1 MPSDERDRQLE
12 RALARHM
19 SAAKMP
25 EADCPDAEILAAYH
39 ERTLSLDEMSRW
51 KEHFAKCETCQ
62 VALSL
67 MEATD
72 NVSSLELVEQEAP
85 VAEELSAASAEPEV
99 LQAAPMVE
107 MPVFGSAYREIGA
120 APQAKKKRS
129 TLWWLVPVGALA
141 AAALVYVGVFRKQ
154 EEMKPASNEIA
165 ENREPAMQNS
175 EQSAEPAPQNQPE
188 TQTPPAS
195 TATGSAD
202 TLSNTVPPPE
212 SSPRAIEPSVN
223 KPLQLHK
230 DAERDVYGS
239 KKENPVPE
247 TAMQDRAASAN
258 LPAPPI
264 SAGDMAAKTAP
275 SAELQRRSMATPA
288 PNSPVSNMG
297 QVIDRNRTDQND
309 LKQDKALDATG
320 AASQLNAFTGSS
332 ASVRKIASA
341 NRSVIVAPDNR
352 QVWIAEESGSV
363 LHSSDAGRTWNPQHT
378 GASADLL
385 TGAAPSSS
393 VVWIVGRTG
402 TILLTTDVGKHW
414 KRIPSPITEDLG
426 GIHAADAA
434 HATVW
439 DAKNRKSFETQDGG
453 AHWALAANE

>member
-39 ERTLSLDEMSRW
+39 ERTLSLDEMSGW

-62 VALSL
+62 EALSL

-99 LQAAPMVE
+99 LQAAPMAD
-107 MPVFGSAYREIGA
+107 MPVFGSAYREIAA
-120 APQAKKKRS
+120 APQRKKKRS

-175 EQSAEPAPQNQPE
+175 GQSAEPKPPSQPE

-195 TATGSAD
+195 TGTGAD
-202 TLSNTVPPPE
+202 TLSNTTRGPE
-212 SSPRAIEPSVN
+212 SSPRTVEPSVN
-223 KPLQLHK
+223 MPLQLPK
-230 DAERDVYGS
+230 DAERDVYS
-239 KKENPVPE
+239 PKKENPVPE

-258 LPAPPI
+258 LPPPPV

-275 SAELQRRSMATPA
+275 SPAAPRQSMAAPA
-288 PNSPVSNMG
+288 PNSYGAVAG
-297 QVIDRNRTDQND
+297 QMSERSRADQND
-309 LKQDKALDATG
+309 LKQNKALDATG
-320 AASQLNAFTGSS
+320 VASQLNALAGSS

-352 QVWIAEESGSV
+352 RVWIAEESGSV
-363 LHSSDAGRTWNPQHT
+363 LHSSDAGRTWTPQHT

-402 TILLTTDVGKHW
+402 TILLTTDAGKHW

>member
-19 SAAKMP
+19 RAAKTP
-25 EADCPDAEILAAYH
+25 EVDCPDAEILAAYH
-39 ERTLSLDEMSRW
+39 ERTLSLEEMSRW

-62 VALSL
+62 EALSL
-67 MEATD
+67 MELTD
-72 NVSSLELVEQEAP
+72 KVSSLELVEQEVP
-85 VAEELSAASAEPEV
+85 VPEAVNSAAGEPV
-99 LQAAPMVE
+99 LQTAPMAD
-107 MPVFGSAYREIGA
+107 MPVFGSAYSEIAA
-120 APQAKKKRS
+120 APRGRKKRS

-154 EEMKPASNEIA
+154 EEMKSASNEIA

-175 EQSAEPAPQNQPE
+175 EQSSEAKPQNQPE

-195 TATGSAD
+195 TGTEAD
-202 TLSNTVPPPE
+202 TLSNTTSAPE
-212 SSPRAIEPSVN
+212 SSLRAIEPSVN
-223 KPLQLHK
+223 RPLQLPK
-230 DAERDVYGS
+230 DTARDVYSS
-239 KKENPVPE
+239 KKETQVPE

-258 LPAPPI
+258 LPAPPLP
-264 SAGDMAAKTAP
+264 AGDMAAKTAP
-275 SAELQRRSMATPA
+275 SGDLQRRSMAAPA
-288 PNSPVSNMG
+288 PNSPASSMG

-309 LKQDKALDATG
+309 VKQNKALDATG
-320 AASQLNAFTGSS
+320 AASQFNALGGSS
-332 ASVRKIASA
+332 VSVRKIASA

-402 TILLTTDVGKHW
+402 TILLTTDAGRHW

-453 AHWALAANE
+453 AHWAPAANE